1 MELDDFLVTA
11 LLGCVS
17 LTGPQLR
24 PLGHPQPWPR
34 PFALRAIPCCLCGT
48 GVTLGSL
55 PSSFLRTGRKLLREC
70 KRTLKGDYLG
80 GAMIPKLSEDPIA
93 PFPLAAWAFPPLGQV
108 LFFQGS
114 LPGQSSDTPGTALDL
129 DHPSP
134 GTPWYALACPQP
146 WHTHSLAHPG
156 MPWHTHSPGLPR
168 TSASASME

>member
-24 PLGHPQPWPR
+24 PPGHPQPWPR

-93 PFPLAAWAFPPLGQV
+93 PFPLSCSLG
-108 LFFQGS
+108 F
-114 LPGQSSDTPGTALDL
+114 SSPW
-129 DHPSP
+129 PSP
-134 GTPWYALACPQP
+134 VLPRLASRTVLCHTQDRPGPGPPQP
-146 WHTHSLAHPG
+146 WHALVCPGTPTALAHPQPCT
-156 MPWHTHSPGLPR
+156 PWHTHSPGLPR